1 MRVETWKSLFVKQWT
16 SSESKDPIQNNFNMC
31 SPPMGLRNE
40 EDIENLSRYL
50 IEDNY
55 EEFVEFDEELTLSV
69 IVVKSILR
77 NLLGAY
83 QIYNDEEMKQVRGRV
98 REVKSS
104 LFYKF
109 QKIPK
114 IEKIANLRLVFQR
127 QARRIEGFYGKNGD
141 RSTQEVLYYKGAR

>member
-1 MRVETWKSLFVKQWT
+1 
-16 SSESKDPIQNNFNMC
+16 MC

-83 QIYNDEEMKQVRGRV
+83 QIYNDEEMK
-98 REVKSS
+98 
-104 LFYKF
+104 
-109 QKIPK
+109 
-114 IEKIANLRLVFQR
+114 
-127 QARRIEGFYGKNGD
+127 
-141 RSTQEVLYYKGAR
+141 